1 MHEFEVVVKRDDKE
15 LFSFEISQVELDIAK
30 RLGISMNEFIKQ
42 KAKLKAEE
50 LKNANLSNSK

>member
-1 MHEFEVVVKRDDKE
+1 MHEFEVVIKRDDKE

-50 LKNANLSNSK
+50 LKNENLSNSK